1 MNKEAASKFI
11 NVLFLS
17 RTIAHQMHLAT
28 ESYSQHA
35 GALGPFYEEIV
46 GLTDGLAEQW
56 QGEFEE
62 LLKLSPLGSKET
74 DPLKYFKDTKKWIQ
88 DNRKEAFG
96 DDSALQNDVDEI
108 VKLFRSTIYKLRFL
122 K

>member
-1 MNKEAASKFI
+1 MNKQEASKFI

-28 ESYSQHA
+28 ESYAQHA
-35 GALGPFYEEIV
+35 GALGTFYEEIIP
-46 GLTDGLAEQW
+46 LADTLAEQW
-56 QGEFEE
+56 QGEYEE
-62 LLKLSPLGSKET
+62 LLNLSPLGSKET

-88 DNRKEAFG
+88 DNRKDAFG
-96 DDSALQNDVDEI
+96 TDSALQNDVDEI

>member
-1 MNKEAASKFI
+1 MDKEAASKFI

-28 ESYSQHA
+28 ESFSQHS
-35 GALGPFYEEIV
+35 ALNSFYEEIV
-46 GLTDGLAEQW
+46 PLADGLTEQW
-56 QGEFEE
+56 QGEYEE

-96 DDSALQNDVDEI
+96 TDSSLQNDVDEI

>member
-17 RTIAHQMHLAT
+17 RTVAHQMHLAT
-28 ESYSQHA
+28 DSYAQHA
-35 GALGPFYEEIV
+35 GALQSFYEEIV
-46 GLTDGLAEQW
+46 DLADGIAEQW

-62 LLKLSPLGSKET
+62 KLKLSPLGSKET
-74 DPLKYFKDTKKWIQ
+74 DPLKYFRDTKKWIQ
-88 DNRKEAFG
+88 DNRDEAFG
-96 DDSALQNDVDEI
+96 DDSALQNDVDTI
-108 VKLFRSTIYKLRFL
+108 VKLFRSTIYKLVFL

>member
-17 RTIAHQMHLAT
+17 RTVAHQMHLAT
-28 ESYSQHA
+28 DSYAQHA
-35 GALGPFYEEIV
+35 GALQSFYEEIV
-46 GLTDGLAEQW
+46 DLADGIAEQW

-62 LLKLSPLGSKET
+62 KLKLSPLGSKET
-74 DPLKYFKDTKKWIQ
+74 DPLKYFRDTKKWIQ
-88 DNRKEAFG
+88 DNRDEAFG
-96 DDSALQNDVDEI
+96 DDSALQNDVDTV
-108 VKLFRSTIYKLRFL
+108 VKLFRSTIYKLVFL

>member
-28 ESYSQHA
+28 DSYAQHA
-35 GALGPFYEEIV
+35 GALGSFYEDVIP
-46 GLTDGLAEQW
+46 LADGLAEQW
-56 QGEFEE
+56 QGEYEE
-62 LLKLSPLGSKET
+62 KLKLSSLGSKET
-74 DPLKYFKDTKKWIQ
+74 DPIKYFRETKKWIQ
-88 DNRKEAFG
+88 DNRKDAFG
-96 DDSALQNDVDEI
+96 TDSALQNDVDEI
-108 VKLFRSTIYKLRFL
+108 VKLFRSTLYKLIFL

>member
-28 ESYSQHA
+28 DSYAQHK
-35 GALGPFYEEIV
+35 ALETFYEEIV
-46 GLTDGLAEQW
+46 DLTDALTEQW

-62 LLKLSPLGSKET
+62 KVKLSPLGSKET
-74 DPLKYFKDTKKWIQ
+74 EPLKYFQDTKKWIQ

-96 DDSALQNDVDEI
+96 TDSALQNDVDEI
-108 VKLFRSTIYKLRFL
+108 VKLFRSTIYKLLFL

>member
-28 ESYSQHA
+28 ESYAEHK
-35 GALGPFYEEIV
+35 ALETFYEEIV
-46 GLTDGLAEQW
+46 DLADGLTEQW
-56 QGEFEE
+56 QGEYEE
-62 LLKLSPLGSKET
+62 KLKLSPLGSKET
-74 DPLKYFKDTKKWIQ
+74 EPLKYFQDTKKWLQ

-96 DDSALQNDVDEI
+96 TDSALQNEVDEI
-108 VKLFRSTIYKLRFL
+108 IKLFRSTLYKLVFL

>member
-1 MNKEAASKFI
+1 MDKEAASKFI

-28 ESYSQHA
+28 ESYAQHA
-35 GALGPFYEEIV
+35 GALQGFYENIV
-46 GLTDGLAEQW
+46 DLADGLAEQW
-56 QGEFEE
+56 QGEYEE
-62 LLKLSPLGSKET
+62 LLKLTPLGAKET
-74 DPLKYFKDTKKWIQ
+74 EPLKYFKATKKWIQ

-96 DDSALQNDVDEI
+96 TDSALQNDVDEI

>member
-28 ESYSQHA
+28 ESYAQHK
-35 GALGPFYEEIV
+35 ALESFYNEIIDLAD
-46 GLTDGLAEQW
+46 GLTEQW

-62 LLKLSPLGSKET
+62 KLKLSPLGSKET
-74 DPLKYFKDTKKWIQ
+74 EPLKYFKDTKKWLQ

-96 DDSALQNDVDEI
+96 TDSALQNEVDSV
-108 VKLFRSTIYKLRFL
+108 VKLFRSTIYKLLFL